1 MTKNLPILLFAGILL
16 LAPIAMAYGVTI
28 ENPLRANTFEELVDS
43 IITFIFNI
51 ALVVAPIM
59 IIMAGF
65 IFVTS
70 GGNPRGVQQ
79 AKDILIYTVVGFFVI
94 MISRG
99 FITMIRGLF

>member
-1 MTKNLPILLFAGILL
+1 MKKNLPIFLAAAVFL
-16 LAPIAMAYGVTI
+16 LAPLAVIYGVTI
-28 ENPLRANTFEELVDS
+28 DNPLTANTFEELVDG
-43 IITFIFNI
+43 IITFVFNI

-59 IIMAGF
+59 IIGSGF

-70 GGNPRGVQQ
+70 GGDPRGVQR